1 MSAAPGFAYL
11 GTNPITGTAGYPVK
25 RNKSHSIDSF
35 VFDGLTTLAQFAS
48 VSPGAGVAR
57 TTIQATVMMASSYK
71 IAKVGVFCSAIDAVT
86 GDSFNIV
93 VGNGT
98 PNSSGVSGNIGP
110 PDNQRNNGY
119 PTAFA
124 AAGNL
129 VFGTDVAFTVKNF
142 PNLATATGGYNEF
155 EPVDYAGNAAYD
167 VCYLPGPLTLVAT
180 TNASTGSITG
190 LLVVIMGCYI
200 DTNCASNLDAQPTVD
215 W

>member
-25 RNKSHSIDSF
+25 RNKSHSIDSV
-35 VFDGLTTLAQFAS
+35 VFDTLCVLGQFPV

-57 TTIQATVMMASSYK
+57 TTSQGIIFIPQAFKVS
-71 IAKVGVFCSAIDAVT
+71 KVGVWCTAIDALT

-98 PNSSGVSGNIGP
+98 PNTSGVSGNVAP

-129 VFGTDVAFTVKNF
+129 LFATDVAFTVANF

-155 EPVDYAGNAAYD
+155 EPTNYD
-167 VCYLPGPLTLVAT
+167 GCYLPGALNLVVT

-190 LLVVIMGCYI
+190 LIVTLTGMLI
-200 DTNCASNLDAQPTVD
+200 DTNCAQNLDAQPTVD
-215 W
+215 Y